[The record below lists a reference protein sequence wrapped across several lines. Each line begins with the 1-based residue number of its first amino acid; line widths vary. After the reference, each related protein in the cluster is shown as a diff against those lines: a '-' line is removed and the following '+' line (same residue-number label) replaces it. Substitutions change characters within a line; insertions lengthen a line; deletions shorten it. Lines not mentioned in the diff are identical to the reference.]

1 LIQVYYNN
9 IEKRRTDSF
18 IFKEIKMK
26 TTMDYRREILEVVEE
41 RKNREKVIH
50 RKNILTI
57 KYIGYSILL
66 IGFGFLI
73 IILIN

>member
-1 LIQVYYNN
+1 
-9 IEKRRTDSF
+9 
-18 IFKEIKMK
+18 MK

-57 KYIGYSILL
+57 KYIVYSILL
-66 IGFGFLI
+66 IGFGLLI